1 MSWHDIA
8 LYSLQVLIALAVV
21 GAVGG
26 VALVWLLNHPKD

>member
-8 LYSLQVLIALAVV
+8 LHALQILLALAVV